1 MKHSI
6 YFKSI
11 TLMSLMAVFISA
23 NAADVCIDG
32 LYYNLVPKAK
42 VASVTNIGNTSNSGY
57 SGILYDVT
65 IPSTIDVD
73 GITYNVTS
81 ISEYAFNHCS
91 TLQSVVIPSSVTNI
105 GSAAFLGCTSL
116 SAITLPNTMKEVP
129 IALFSG
135 CSSLEAIDIPNTITT
150 IGNQAFQNS
159 GLTSISVPNS
169 VTTIGRKVFSGC
181 TKLATVDLPSTVTSI
196 DKNSFD
202 GCSRLTSL
210 QLPESLTSI
219 SEATFLNCV
228 SLDSIE
234 IPDNVTA
241 VGKQA
246 FKGCTGLTYVNIGN
260 SAKSIEEGAFQNCC
274 NITTLNI
281 GNNVTNIGNTAFSG
295 CHSIDSLTLPISL
308 EYIGNS
314 AFSGL
319 DSITTLTIPQTVTY
333 IDNFAFGDCTH
344 LKDLTINC
352 HTDLTADL
360 TYVAYLPTIGYSAFN
375 NCPSLETV
383 AVTADGVVTNFST
396 TAPDAFNGSYI
407 EYATLYIPNG
417 SDVENSVWENF
428 GTILISETSGIPTSW
443 NLVDGENYT
452 NATRFINMDISY
464 TRTFD
469 NTEWQ
474 TLYIPFS
481 LDYEDWKNDF
491 DIAHINGIRLQDIDN
506 DGVIDYQ
513 NMDIVKITS
522 GVLKPNMPYLIKAKT
537 ASEKYLTVS
546 DATLYPNT
554 INSIEC
560 STTITKYT
568 FTGTY
573 TTIPSATLQK
583 GKYWTVGNDGVL
595 VPCTEDLKP
604 FSWVMNIEVL
614 DPMYYPANISA
625 SKIRI
630 CVVGEQD
637 ETGIT
642 TIYDTDNHTINSYDI
657 SGRKVSNNYKGLMI
671 RNGKKYWNK

>member
-1 MKHSI
+1 MSI
-6 YFKSI
+6 LTVAI
-11 TLMSLMAVFISA
+11 TA
-23 NAADVCIDG
+23 NAADVCIDS

-42 VASVTNIGNTSNSGY
+42 VASVTYIGDTSNSGY

-73 GITYNVTS
+73 GTTYNVTA

-105 GSAAFLGCTSL
+105 GSAAFLGCSNLTT
-116 SAITLPNTMKEVP
+116 ITLPNTIKEVSV
-129 IALFSG
+129 ALFSG
-135 CSSLEAIDIPNTITT
+135 CSSLETIDIPNTITT

-159 GLTSISVPNS
+159 GLTSISVPDS

-181 TKLATVDLPSTVTSI
+181 TKLVSVNLPHTVTSI
-196 DKNSFD
+196 DKNSFES
-202 GCSRLTSL
+202 CSSLTSI
-210 QLPESLTSI
+210 QLPESLRSI
-219 SEATFLNCV
+219 SEATFLNCIG
-228 SLDSIE
+228 LDSID

-241 VGKQA
+241 IGKQA
-246 FKGCTGLTYVNIGN
+246 FKGCTSLIYVNIGSSTKN
-260 SAKSIEEGAFQNCC
+260 IEEGAFQNCY
-274 NITTLNI
+274 NITTLNL
-281 GNNVTNIGNTAFSG
+281 GNDVASIGNTAFSS
-295 CHSIDSLTLPISL
+295 CRSIASLTLPVSL
-308 EYIGNS
+308 EYIGNG
-314 AFSGL
+314 AFNEL
-319 DSITTLTIPQTVTY
+319 DSITTLAIPQSVSH
-333 IDNFAFGDCTH
+333 IDNFAFRGCTH

-360 TYVAYLPTIGYSAFN
+360 TYVAYLPTIGYSAFD
-375 NCPSLETV
+375 NCPALETV
-383 AVTADGVVTNFST
+383 TVTADGVVTNFDT

-428 GTILISETSGIPTSW
+428 GTILISKTSGIPTSW
-443 NLVDGENYT
+443 DLVDGESYT

-491 DIAHINGIRLQDIDN
+491 DMAHINGIRLQDIDN

-513 NMDIVKITS
+513 MMDIVKITN
-522 GVLKPNMPYLIKAKT
+522 GILKPNMPYLIKAKT
-537 ASEKYLTVS
+537 ASKKCLTVS
-546 DATLYPNT
+546 DATLYPN
-554 INSIEC
+554 IVNSIEC
-560 STTITKYT
+560 STTISKYT

-573 TTIPSATLQK
+573 TTIPSATMQK

-595 VPCTEDLKP
+595 APCTDDLKP
-604 FSWVMNIEVL
+604 FSWMMNIEVL
-614 DPMYYPANISA
+614 DPIYYPTNNSA

-637 ETGIT
+637 DTGIT
-642 TIYDTDNHTINSYDI
+642 TIYSADNHTISSYDI
-657 SGRKVSNNYKGLMI
+657 SGRKVGSNYKGLMI